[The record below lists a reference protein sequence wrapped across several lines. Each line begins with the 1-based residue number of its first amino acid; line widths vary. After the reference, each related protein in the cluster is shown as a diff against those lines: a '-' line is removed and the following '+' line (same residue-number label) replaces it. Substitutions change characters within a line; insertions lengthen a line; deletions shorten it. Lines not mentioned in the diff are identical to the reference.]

1 MKEDARRPYVAKPS
15 ADAEP
20 ADMTDHWPGPPG
32 AGTQEALDAALLEGL
47 ESGVSDETPEQLSKR
62 LNALIRDAAR

>member
-1 MKEDARRPYVAKPS
+1 
-15 ADAEP
+15 
-20 ADMTDHWPGPPG
+20 MTDHWPGPPG